1 MRIVPVLVAALF
13 SVAGVHC
20 GDSGGEDGGSSGGR
34 NDAGSSPADA
44 SDGATTDVGLDGSPD
59 DATQGDALD
68 DGASTDGGDGSV
80 EGGGGADAGT
90 DAGSDGSTEDAG
102 TDAGS
107 DGSTADAADDAEPSD
122 ASTDATDGDVGDA
135 GTTDG
140 GGGIPTPLVCENHA
154 WNQPVPAAGSSMMA
168 YGSKG
173 YLFAQDGQ
181 TWAVIESETALSQAI
196 PFPSGITEMRDVK
209 SEIAPSGR
217 PLVTFLSE
225 SQRYGAFFDGQGFVK
240 TTLLGQATSAHAD
253 AQERIFAV
261 TQNGLTEFDH
271 VNPPIVRGAL
281 PYSQPGWT
289 VGADGTV
296 YVMYTESRPSTIHP
310 GDTAI
315 DLKLTHL
322 DHGSLTWTGD
332 AVITSNEGWGF
343 SNVAFV
349 AAPDGSLHV
358 AYALSY
364 EAYYYR
370 TMDGVSWEQ
379 ETFKDIVSKATLVD
393 YAAPVYNDD
402 PAEVKGNIRLLAAQD
417 YEHVS
422 ITMIYA
428 QGSFSVPSFYFL
440 RRCPPFSGIKNT
452 WPAERLGFS
461 GLAFDNGAVAV
472 SENGLPSILT
482 PNGVRQDVVVP

>member
-1 MRIVPVLVAALF
+1 MRRSIRLVPILAAILLA
-13 SVAGVHC
+13 VAGVHC
-20 GDSGGEDGGSSGGR
+20 GSSESGDGGAAGGR
-34 NDAGSSPADA
+34 SDAGAQTDASDSAATDAGVDDATQSDGA
-44 SDGATTDVGLDGSPD
+44 SDGAVEASEDSGADVATD
-59 DATQGDALD
+59 
-68 DGASTDGGDGSV
+68 
-80 EGGGGADAGT
+80 GGADASPDG
-90 DAGSDGSTEDAG
+90 DAA
-102 TDAGS
+102 S
-107 DGSTADAADDAEPSD
+107 DGSTADAPADTTPLDATADAIDDAPT
-122 ASTDATDGDVGDA
+122 TDAGPDATGDSSATD
-135 GTTDG
+135 

-154 WNQPVPAAGSSMMA
+154 WNDAVPAAGTSMMA

-173 YLFAQDGQ
+173 YLFAQDGL
-181 TWAVIESETALSQAI
+181 TWAVIENETALSQPI
-196 PFPSGITEMRDVK
+196 PFPNGIVEMRDVK

-217 PLVTFLSE
+217 PFVTFQNQ
-225 SQRYGAFFDGQGFVK
+225 SQRYGAFFDGQAFVG
-240 TTLLGQATSAHAD
+240 TTLLGQSTLAHAD
-253 AQERIFAV
+253 AQERIYAV
-261 TQNGLTEFDH
+261 TQNGLTEFAH
-271 VNPPIVRGAL
+271 GNPPIIRGAL

-322 DHGSLTWTGD
+322 SHGSLTWTGD

-349 AAPDGSLHV
+349 VAPDGSLHV

-364 EAYYYR
+364 EAYYYHS
-370 TMDGVSWEQ
+370 MDGVSWQE

-440 RRCPPFSGIKNT
+440 RRCEPFSGIKNT
-452 WPAERLGFS
+452 WPAERLAFS

-482 PNGVRQDVVVP
+482 PFGVRQDVVVP